1 MATIWGNALTTNM
14 VPGNSY
20 TIDAKDLDALI
31 CKHAEKEGIE
41 PKKEESHEELSGEL
55 ADKPIIPSADPKW
68 QDVLD
73 VVLEELGTVLTPK
86 SIIHNRKTGETIV
99 IWRDGKKTTVTPRP
113 GTEESPYFAFVS
125 ALAKKVYGS
134 NSKVNRIV
142 DKTFEPTK
150 RKPKKE
156 SSEDIIESMGDEG

>member
-1 MATIWGNALTTNM
+1 MAITLGNALITNT
-14 VPGNSY
+14 VSGNSY
-20 TIDAKDLDALI
+20 TFNAEDLNRLI

-41 PKKEESHEELSGEL
+41 TKKKESHEELSGEL
-55 ADKPIIPSADPKW
+55 ADKPIIPSTDPKW

-150 RKPKKE
+150 RKQKKE
-156 SSEDIIESMGDEG
+156 STEDIIESMGDEG